1 MVPPSKSAAVRR
13 VANSDLG
20 LSVELVSPVVVLL
33 WLLLLNKAV
42 SAREQYLVIELWCA
56 VSWGCAAKIPIT
68 IGGGGGNC
76 RSPLRF

>member
-1 MVPPSKSAAVRR
+1 M
-13 VANSDLG
+13 
-20 LSVELVSPVVVLL
+20 LL

-68 IGGGGGNC
+68 IGGGEVTVGAHYD
-76 RSPLRF
+76 SSFLV